1 MDLSSQLS
9 LWFQT
14 IVPSAGQST
23 SRLLQT
29 IKKANLPVPNTP
41 GLTPA
46 PAQFVDLLAGIFF
59 LSLQSLEHIPG
70 RTEWTRY
77 QVQRSDSLQSAYQG
91 VLATSVTHSGD
102 RAKSEAQNQ
111 ATARSGSEGRERVLV
126 DGIVKPFQTGPPFP
140 KQVGLGM
147 GRSRAS
153 VSIFIPYPLYQ
164 EHHFFPCAAGR
175 TPLWRMSPP
184 CKEPGTGQRL

>member
-1 MDLSSQLS
+1 MVLLTSLDLSSQLS

-70 RTEWTRY
+70 RTEWTQY

-147 GRSRAS
+147 GRSRAVCLYFHFIPS
-153 VSIFIPYPLYQ
+153 VSGAPFLPL
-164 EHHFFPCAAGR
+164 CSR
-175 TPLWRMSPP
+175 
-184 CKEPGTGQRL
+184 

>member
-1 MDLSSQLS
+1 MSPVLANQHHGSCRQSRRPTFQFPTPQASLQPLLS
-9 LWFQT
+9 LWICWLESSFF
-14 IVPSAGQST
+14 PFSPWST
-23 SRLLQT
+23 SQ
-29 IKKANLPVPNTP
+29 A
-41 GLTPA
+41 GLN
-46 PAQFVDLLAGIFF
+46 
-59 LSLQSLEHIPG
+59 G
-70 RTEWTRY
+70 RGTKYKE
-77 QVQRSDSLQSAYQG
+77 RSDSLQSAYQG

-147 GRSRAS
+147 GRSRA
-153 VSIFIPYPLYQ
+153 VSIFVSYPLYQ

-184 CKEPGTGQRL
+184 CKEPGTGQHL

>member
-1 MDLSSQLS
+1 MVLLTSLDLSSQLS

-29 IKKANLPVPNTP
+29 IKKASLPVPNTP
-41 GLTPA
+41 GLTAA

-70 RTEWTRY
+70 RAELMRY
-77 QVQRSDSLQSAYQG
+77 QVRRSDLLQSACQG
-91 VLATSVTHSGD
+91 VLGTSVTHSDD

-111 ATARSGSEGRERVLV
+111 AAVRSGSEDRERVLR
-126 DGIVKPFQTGPPFP
+126 DGIVKPFQTGRSFP
-140 KQVGLGM
+140 RQVVLGM

-153 VSIFIPYPLYQ
+153 PFSFHTLCIRSIIPSLVQPVGL
-164 EHHFFPCAAGR
+164 HCG
-175 TPLWRMSPP
+175 
-184 CKEPGTGQRL
+184 G